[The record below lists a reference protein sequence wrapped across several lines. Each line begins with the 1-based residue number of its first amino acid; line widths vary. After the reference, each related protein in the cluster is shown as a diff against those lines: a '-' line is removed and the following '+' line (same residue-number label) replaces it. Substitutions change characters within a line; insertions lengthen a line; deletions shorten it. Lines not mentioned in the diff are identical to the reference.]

1 MTSYT
6 IWLRIKAWSV
16 HAFTAFGSVAALFAV
31 VWISEHQ
38 FNLAWAALF
47 LALIIDGVDGTFAR
61 KFNVKQVLP
70 FMDGMKIDYAVDI
83 LTYAFV
89 PAWFLWEGFI
99 LEAGTIVPMLPDG
112 HLKWIAISIMLMVS
126 MMYYGREGM
135 VSADHYFIGF
145 PVLWNVVIFYMYYV
159 VQAPPIINFWLVIA
173 FSIMHFLPLKFPYP
187 SQANRFLRMYVAA
200 VAIAFAIN
208 IALVVINFM
217 GLDSM
222 ALRWLSIACA
232 LFFLVMTV
240 YHTYFEKTRYT

>member
-1 MTSYT
+1 MTSFSHWEKT
-6 IWLRIKAWSV
+6 KAWSV

-61 KFNVKQVLP
+61 KFNVKRVLP

-99 LEAGTIVPMLPDG
+99 LQAGDVESMLPEG
-112 HLKWIAISIMLMVS
+112 PLKWIAISIMLMVS

-135 VSADHYFIGF
+135 VSEDHYFIGF
-145 PVLWNVVIFYMYYV
+145 PVLWNVVVFYMYYV
-159 VQAPPIINFWLVIA
+159 VQAPAMINFWLVIA

-187 SQANRFLRMYVAA
+187 SQANRFLKMYIAA

-208 IALVVINFM
+208 IALVVISFM
-217 GLDSM
+217 GSDSM
-222 ALRWLSIACA
+222 ALRWLSIACV
-232 LFFLVMTV
+232 LFFLLMTV
-240 YHTYFEKTRYT
+240 YHTYFEKPRQK